1 MAAHLI
7 LLQIESAN
15 MHFYDEGF
23 QKIPLLAVIPKTF
36 VKDTKVP
43 VKDGMGIVFQAF
55 RLDGNIGAPLGFSVN
70 LAADQAAFL
79 ELRVVFEKT
88 DQLAAQIQIE
98 S

>member
-1 MAAHLI
+1 M
-7 LLQIESAN
+7 
-15 MHFYDEGF
+15 
-23 QKIPLLAVIPKTF
+23 
-36 VKDTKVP
+36 KDTKVP

-55 RLDGNIGAPLGFSVN
+55 RLDGNIEAPLGFSVN

-88 DQLAAQIQIE
+88 DQFAAQIQIE